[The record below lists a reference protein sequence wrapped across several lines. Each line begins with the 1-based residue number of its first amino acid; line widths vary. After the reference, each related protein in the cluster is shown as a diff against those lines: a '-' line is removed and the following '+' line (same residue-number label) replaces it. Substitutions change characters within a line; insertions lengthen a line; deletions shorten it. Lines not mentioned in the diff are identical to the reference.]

1 MVAWGGRMRL
11 QPLSHAMQEDP
22 QGNLGQSLTE
32 DCKLL
37 SIVAIYIWPLCE
49 REAEDPHST
58 PAQHQP
64 GVNVSQGL
72 NLHKVPQFQVF
83 QM

>member
-1 MVAWGGRMRL
+1 MRL

-37 SIVAIYIWPLCE
+37 SSSGNLYLAFVCE

-64 GVNVSQGL
+64 RGERVTGAKS
-72 NLHKVPQFQVF
+72 P
-83 QM
+83 